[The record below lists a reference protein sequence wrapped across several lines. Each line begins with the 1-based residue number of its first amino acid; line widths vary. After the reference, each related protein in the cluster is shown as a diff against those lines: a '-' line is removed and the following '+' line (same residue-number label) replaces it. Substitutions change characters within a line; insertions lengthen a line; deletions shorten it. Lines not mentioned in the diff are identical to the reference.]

1 MSATAKKASESR
13 DTRRSS
19 QRFNVAAT
27 KSVEDC
33 TQNEVANKKTM
44 CRANSTKQNEAKKEE
59 TKHGEYEEEEIRR
72 PAVSEAASV
81 ANKKVTRRSVSL
93 VTSENHPSEAA
104 TPKSKEAKS
113 KNKATKGA
121 SSASEVVEGELQT
134 NETNSCLK
142 SWK

>member
-27 KSVEDC
+27 KSEEDC
-33 TQNEVANKKTM
+33 IQNEVTNKKTM

-72 PAVSEAASV
+72 PAVSE

-121 SSASEVVEGELQT
+121 SPASEVVEGELQI

-142 SWK
+142 SCK